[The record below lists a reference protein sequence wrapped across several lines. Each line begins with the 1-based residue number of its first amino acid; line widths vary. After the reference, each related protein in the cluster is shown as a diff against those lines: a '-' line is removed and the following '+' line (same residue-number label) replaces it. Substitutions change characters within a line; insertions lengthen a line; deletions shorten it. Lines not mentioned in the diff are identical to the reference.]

1 MFYQKTSIDIF
12 VYNTTSKDDIKR
24 GKKFQLT
31 LMTRWSN
38 LPKKIINKRNEGDNM
53 YSVANRRA
61 KTTFENTGWPQKW
74 GNVEVA
80 RIVLVCPKAK
90 GKDDIKCTTD
100 QWPQNVLEQDFN

>member
-38 LPKKIINKRNEGDNM
+38 LPKKIINKRDEGDNM
-53 YSVANRRA
+53 YRVGRA
-61 KTTFENTGWPQKW
+61 EQS
-74 GNVEVA
+74 
-80 RIVLVCPKAK
+80 RLY
-90 GKDDIKCTTD
+90 DI
-100 QWPQNVLEQDFN
+100 